1 MASIQDN
8 PWIAQV
14 SAFRKYLRISHPE
27 FDAEIEALVSAA
39 CADLARGG
47 ITASKLYDIS
57 DPLVERAISLYVK
70 AGFGLDNPDSAKY
83 DEAYQTQ
90 RRDLML
96 TSEYITAEEA
106 D

>member
-14 SAFRKYLRISHPE
+14 PALRKYLRISHPE
-27 FDAEIEALVSAA
+27 FDAEIEALIGAA

-47 ITASKLYDIS
+47 ITPVKLYDVR
-57 DPLVERAISLYVK
+57 DPLIERAIALYVK